1 MSNPNSWMS
10 GYVPAALPWG
20 KFGHAKPRN
29 AALALMGMAAVGL
42 LPGLLLVK
50 NQRPPPLRGD
60 TDGVDLKN
68 VAGRR

>member
-1 MSNPNSWMS
+1 MS

-42 LPGLLLVK
+42 LPGLLLIK
-50 NQRPPPLRGD
+50 NQRPPPMRLED
-60 TDGVDLKN
+60 VDSDL
-68 VAGRR
+68 AAAAAQRGRR